1 MKITEEQVEKNLEF
15 LTSTDQKEAE
25 LEVAMLKVVKEEKH
39 LINKMKVER
48 FGNHKSNTEKETQAY
63 ASDDY
68 QEYVKKLIKV
78 TLDYKTLRNQRDTA
92 ESYNSMFQSMIKRG
106 AI

>member
-25 LEVAMLKVVKEEKH
+25 LEVAMLQMVKEEKH

-68 QEYVKKLIKV
+68 QEYVKKLIKG

>member
-25 LEVAMLKVVKEEKH
+25 LEVAMLQMVKEEKH

-63 ASDDY
+63 ASDD
-68 QEYVKKLIKV
+68 
-78 TLDYKTLRNQRDTA
+78 
-92 ESYNSMFQSMIKRG
+92 
-106 AI
+106 